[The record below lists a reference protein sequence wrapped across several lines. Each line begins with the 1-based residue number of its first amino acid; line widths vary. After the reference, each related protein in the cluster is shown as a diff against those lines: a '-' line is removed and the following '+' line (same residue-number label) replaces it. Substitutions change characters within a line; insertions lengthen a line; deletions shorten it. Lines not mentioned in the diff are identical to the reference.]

1 MRDLSEL
8 ELRSVSGGAT
18 PAPVRRPVIEAIKRL
33 LVRNHRQHLAWST
46 HEAGDGVVC

>member
-33 LVRNHRQHLAWST
+33 LVKIIDSILPGRPTRPETA
-46 HEAGDGVVC
+46 